1 MGEPHSQRPKRS
13 NASQEVN
20 MPKDFPLTTFKHKT
34 RCWSCGHEN
43 DTVSSVVEDK
53 QERPENGNFSFCI
66 YCGEFSIFDDTY
78 PDNLRKPNPQENWE
92 IAHDKELE
100 RLKISWYLATK
111 LIGGKK

>member
-1 MGEPHSQRPKRS
+1 
-13 NASQEVN
+13 

-100 RLKISWYLATK
+100 RLRISWYLATK